1 MLNSGSFGYGVYCAK
16 AAILNEY
23 VSVVCMLVPLKVRL
37 VCNNLI
43 GYIEIM
49 EKKKP
54 HYALS
59 AIQQVVAAR
68 RVSAFTAT
76 ALVGA
81 AQLGLSPDEAVEIV
95 LGIKPNAF
103 YKSMTTHADHMIWQD
118 VYHVVLKSKRT
129 TYVKVTLRENGI
141 VVIQFKE
148 K

>member
-1 MLNSGSFGYGVYCAK
+1 
-16 AAILNEY
+16 
-23 VSVVCMLVPLKVRL
+23 
-37 VCNNLI
+37 
-43 GYIEIM
+43 M
-49 EKKKP
+49 EKKRP

-59 AIQQVVAAR
+59 AIQQVIAAR

-95 LGIKPNAF
+95 LGMKPNAF
-103 YKSMTTHADHMIWQD
+103 YKSMTAHADHTIWQD